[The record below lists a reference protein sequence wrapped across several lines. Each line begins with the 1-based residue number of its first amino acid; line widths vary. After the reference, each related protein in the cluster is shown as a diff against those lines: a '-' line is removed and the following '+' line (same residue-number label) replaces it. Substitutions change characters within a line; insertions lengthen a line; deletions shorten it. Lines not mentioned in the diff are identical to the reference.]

1 MHFVSP
7 HISHSSQSKS
17 NLSNLGLFI
26 DFENLIYGL
35 THRYGEQGAFEK
47 FDLSPITKLCQE
59 HGRVIMAKAYADWR
73 MKSINRFQ
81 SDLYA
86 AGVEL
91 IHVLSRGQK
100 NAVDVYLAVDI
111 VEMALTLQHL
121 DVFVIVS
128 GDRDFV
134 RALQVIR
141 KYQKK
146 IIVIAPKWSLSP
158 DLKALCDEFISY
170 EQLLYQDQNS
180 NQIGMKETQ
189 IKSLESLKKAIFSIL
204 TVHDTGLTGAQ
215 LHQQLERFFD
225 GRFDPKEYG
234 FVKFSKLLEQLED
247 DIDLSSEGAGDM
259 LVRLKENFDKEGF
272 LDELTQVSLIDS
284 SKSENRD
291 HRDLFRDAKSDVKS
305 DVKSDTKSERDSKL
319 EAKININSFENLQI
333 DTALESLKQYR
344 YEQDVEV
351 RRPFLSRLFEVL
363 YANEN
368 LSWQDLS
375 PVLAERLNVSKT
387 YLNKYHA
394 LLWQSQCFELL
405 GEDLPVKERSFKL
418 ADHLESEEKF
428 IEHYERS
435 ILLKASAFIPRMQ
448 LSFAMEILGL
458 HHQMQNEYSRQYVS
472 KLLEGISDIS

>member
-1 MHFVSP
+1 MQFVP
-7 HISHSSQSKS
+7 PNTLNASQSKS

-47 FDLSPITKLCQE
+47 FDLTPITKLCQE
-59 HGRVIMAKAYADWR
+59 HGRMIMAKAYADWR

-121 DVFVIVS
+121 EIFVIVS

-180 NQIGMKETQ
+180 NQIGIKEIQ
-189 IKSLESLKKAIFSIL
+189 HKSLESLKKAIFSIL
-204 TVHDTGLTGAQ
+204 TVHDGLTGAQ

-259 LVRLKENFDKEGF
+259 LVRLKDHFDKDSF
-272 LDELTQVSLIDS
+272 LDELSQIPVQNS
-284 SKSENRD
+284 SQNSSQSTSSPHHKDQIKENK
-291 HRDLFRDAKSDVKS
+291 L
-305 DVKSDTKSERDSKL
+305 EQKL
-319 EAKININSFENLQI
+319 EAKINLNTFESLQ
-333 DTALESLKQYR
+333 LETTLEHLKQYR
-344 YEQDVEV
+344 FEQDVEL

-418 ADHLESEEKF
+418 VDSLDSEEKF
-428 IEHYERS
+428 IEHYEKS
-435 ILLKASAFIPRMQ
+435 ILLKASAFVPRMQ

-458 HHQMQNEYSRQYVS
+458 HHQMQNEYARQYVI
-472 KLLEGISDIS
+472 KLLEGISDPS